1 MIPELITSQK
11 PVQAGPFAVLSRTRI
26 SRRVLVV
33 YAFVAAKILKATEGV
48 AASSAAETRSG
59 WSHGID
65 RSRWRRHARQGSW
78 DILRPYKREH
88 VGCNGEALVFRSET
102 DVGESFEFDVILC
115 NNGGHIKAV
124 DGVKRCVV
132 GLEGS
137 DPRLEVLDLRHD
149 GVGVQS
155 DRSAVRPRIVGGGG
169 NPGGLRQVTEK
180 KNTYIEVSAEL
191 LAPLVLLMP
200 PDWLSWPSRISSREA

>member
-1 MIPELITSQK
+1 M
-11 PVQAGPFAVLSRTRI
+11 FAF
-26 SRRVLVV
+26 
-33 YAFVAAKILKATEGV
+33 AFVTAKILKATEGV

-102 DVGESFEFDVILC
+102 DVGESFEFDVICLHALGGGWQDLC
-115 NNGGHIKAV
+115 CIVVILRNNGGHVKAV

-155 DRSAVRPRIVGGGG
+155 DRSAVRPQIVHQVG
-169 NPGGLRQVTEK
+169 NRPGGLRQVTEK